1 MVLVVVA
8 LWKTTLKKKCKDM
21 GWKDQYQPLPVLSA
35 VAIVT
40 VEGQPATHLCL
51 SLSAVWI
58 EICPNVI
65 CCVCTAAAMRTR
77 FESITD
83 CCRPK
88 CPEKIK
94 GEFYSWLVKKACL
107 EEFIRGN

>member
-1 MVLVVVA
+1 MALVVVA
-8 LWKTTLKKKCKDM
+8 LCKTTLKKKCKDM
-21 GWKDQYQPLPVLSA
+21 GWKDQYQPLPVLPA

-40 VEGQPATHLCL
+40 VEGQPASHLCL

-65 CCVCTAAAMRTR
+65 CCVCTAAAMRTP

-88 CPEKIK
+88 CPEKITSQ
-94 GEFYSWLVKKACL
+94 E
-107 EEFIRGN
+107 